1 VKTLKAH
8 VQKGRLVLDE
18 PTTRPEGDVVELVP
32 LGDVL
37 AAGGDYLDDRE
48 RLALHEE
55 LEASLEEARTGKLV
69 DADEVLSELRAK
81 R

>member
-1 VKTLKAH
+1 M
-8 VQKGRLVLDE
+8 LDE

-32 LGDVL
+32 LDEVL
-37 AAGGDYLDDRE
+37 AAGGDSLDDRE
-48 RLALHEE
+48 RAVLHEE
-55 LEASLEEARTGKLV
+55 LEASIAEARSGRLV

>member
-8 VQKGRLVLDE
+8 VRKGRLVLDE

-32 LGDVL
+32 LDDVL

-55 LEASLEEARTGKLV
+55 LEASIEEARAGQVV